1 MEKSVLLE
9 LIEKRDQSYEDMIR
23 KASIFDIT
31 EDIEKK
37 FNTIFSKLDEIKNYI
52 ENTKVKDTTIEKVNA
67 ATVESMKVIDNA
79 DKFLTKV
86 LQKSSNELLWGNQVE
101 EIEAILS
108 QNAKKDLG
116 D

>member
-67 ATVESMKVIDNA
+67 ATVESMKVIDNT

-86 LQKSSNELLWGNQVE
+86 LQKSSNEAPPFLALEGVSNS
-101 EIEAILS
+101 AT
-108 QNAKKDLG
+108 N
-116 D
+116 